1 MRQIT
6 LKSVV
11 SFLSLVLFCAGCDQN
26 GSGSRLTPANYDQ
39 VSIGM
44 SKEQVEK
51 ILGPP
56 TKEQT
61 KQALLF
67 GNGET
72 KWQPVATCRYEDG
85 EKFIEITFKD
95 EKVDKKD
102 SNLGREP

>member
-1 MRQIT
+1 MNKLYLHAWSCLIAVT
-6 LKSVV
+6 
-11 SFLSLVLFCAGCDQN
+11 FFCAGCDSN
-26 GSGSRLTPANYDQ
+26 GGSRITPANYDQ
-39 VSIGM
+39 VTMGM

-56 TKEQT
+56 NKEET

-67 GNGET
+67 NSGAT
-72 KWQPVATCRYEDG
+72 RWQPVSTCRYEDG
-85 EKFIEITFKD
+85 QRFIEIIFKD